1 MENKDYKLKVI
12 IICIFLFVAVMSM
25 VFYTFFAN
33 KQNKYEVIN
42 KNTKSFV
49 ENVNKINENR
59 SKTQITFRDL
69 TDFKWDDVYVFAPY
83 TDDKYCKDI
92 LDNDV
97 DIYLGS
103 SATEDETKIVF
114 LYEGNIVCTI
124 NNITDN
130 LGFNISYNYEEYG
143 GYKKIS
149 YSDDNYIIDVN
160 INNMYSK
167 NCYLYIRTYK
177 NLYDYNNIL
186 NKYYGLWESI
196 SDNQNI
202 KMTGK
207 SVVLNEYIINKPYVN
222 IEYINY
228 YGIEDKYN
236 ISAKDLGLSL
246 SWDKSVLE
254 VNISDDIAINHVVK
268 LIIIDDNVMFLEE
281 NNLFIK
287 MQRIS
292 YN

>member
-69 TDFKWDDVYVFAPY
+69 TDFKWDNVYVFAPY

-97 DIYLGS
+97 DVYLGS
-103 SATEDETKIVF
+103 NATEDETKIVF

-130 LGFNISYNYEEYG
+130 LGFNISYNYEEYE

-202 KMTGK
+202 KMTDK

-228 YGIEDKYN
+228 YDIEDKYN

-254 VNISDDIAINHVVK
+254 INISDDIAINHVVK
-268 LIIIDDNVMFLEE
+268 LIIIDDNVMFLEK

>member
-149 YSDDNYIIDVN
+149 YSDDNYIIDIN